1 MGQEINPTAMFG
13 GIYQHEQK
21 SNEQAMKPE
30 ELNTVAAS
38 KEKEDKRRCHSK
50 NQKGEQN
57 PKPKTSLYLPADKM
71 HALRVHCA
79 EEEIKI
85 TAADDILMKNYNAS
99 YPPTP
104 KEVVKEYLQIL
115 KMFLMFSGCNS
126 KFCM

>member
-1 MGQEINPTAMFG
+1 MGREINPTAMFG

-50 NQKGEQN
+50 NQKGEQD

-85 TAADDILMKNYNAS
+85 TTFVEKAIDAQIKSDLKKRKCLD
-99 YPPTP
+99 
-104 KEVVKEYLQIL
+104 VKEE
-115 KMFLMFSGCNS
+115 
-126 KFCM
+126 

>member
-21 SNEQAMKPE
+21 LNEQTMRSE
-30 ELNTVAAS
+30 ELKTVPAS
-38 KEKEDKRRCHSK
+38 KENKSGFRSK
-50 NQKGEQN
+50 IQKGVQE

-85 TAADDILMKNYNAS
+85 TVFVEKAIDAQIKSDLKKRKSFDA
-99 YPPTP
+99 
-104 KEVVKEYLQIL
+104 KEE
-115 KMFLMFSGCNS
+115 
-126 KFCM
+126 